1 MNQLRRPAPAARA
14 FAATLLAFALGSI
27 PARARAQIGFE
38 DLLGSITDIS
48 VSGTCWSTRSEAI
61 RSSECPGGR
70 NGYGL
75 EVLWALAK
83 VPLRGETKT
92 ETTWVP
98 SQKRV
103 IHREG
108 RVDTVTVLTP
118 KEKED
123 TTGYRVLIELGLG
136 YSQFSGFTSTDDRFE
151 LRGTVR
157 EVPSVAVYASLE
169 GPPHSVVEHINPY
182 VGIRSG
188 LIMLSDVQ
196 LFTPVTGDSTTAY
209 RGSAEVFQVG
219 GAVGISAGNDVA
231 SVFLEAQ
238 LNLRRFTSVDWTG
251 GAGGTIPGFLPRGL
265 DFTGASLSVGVQVHV
280 RNSEDAKD

>member
-1 MNQLRRPAPAARA
+1 MHRRRFIIEMAAAAAAVALASAPAP
-14 FAATLLAFALGSI
+14 
-27 PARARAQIGFE
+27 ARAQIGFE
-38 DLLGSITDIS
+38 DLLGSITEIS

-61 RSSECPGGR
+61 RTSDCPGGR

-75 EVLWALAK
+75 EVLWALTK
-83 VPLRGETKT
+83 VPLRGETKPD
-92 ETTWVP
+92 TTWVAT
-98 SQKRV
+98 QKQV
-103 IHREG
+103 IQRDG

-118 KEKED
+118 REED
-123 TTGYRVLIELGLG
+123 DDSGSRVLLELGLG

-169 GPPHSVVEHINPY
+169 GPGIVGHVNPY

-188 LIMLSDVQ
+188 LIKLSDFQ
-196 LFTPVTGDSTTAY
+196 LFTPVEGDSTTAY

-219 GAVGISAGNDVA
+219 GAVGIAFGSDIA

-251 GAGGTIPGFLPRGL
+251 GAGGTIPGFLPREL
-265 DFTGASLSVGVQVHV
+265 DFSGPSVSVGGHTQVRPPCPQTH
-280 RNSEDAKD
+280 NHTP

>member
-1 MNQLRRPAPAARA
+1 MKKSRRAAPAARA
-14 FAATLLAFALGSI
+14 FAAALLAFTLAST

-38 DLLGSITDIS
+38 DMLGSITDIS
-48 VSGTCWSTRSEAI
+48 VSGTCWSTRSAAI

-83 VPLRGETKT
+83 VPLRGEAKT
-92 ETTWVP
+92 DTTWAP
-98 SQKRV
+98 TQKQV
-103 IHREG
+103 IQRDG

-118 KEKED
+118 EVNED
-123 TTGYRVLIELGLG
+123 ATGYRVLVELGLG

-169 GPPHSVVEHINPY
+169 GPGIVGHLNPY

-219 GAVGISAGNDVA
+219 GAVGVSAGSEVA

-265 DFTGASLSVGVQVHV
+265 DFTGPSVSVGVQIHV
-280 RNSEDAKD
+280 RDP